1 MSDPVARLS
10 SLAERVGEGALAG
23 RGASAVEALELA
35 RFAPLDELLFVAGR
49 VREAHFGN
57 RVECCSIANVSGGN
71 CTEDCKFCAQ
81 SSHYATEVGPTG
93 LLDENAVRRAARDAR
108 EHGASGF
115 GLVAAGCGPASAALD
130 EYCQRLK
137 AVAEE
142 GIPAHASLG
151 ALNVD
156 GARRLAA
163 AGVGVYNHNLETARS
178 FFSQICTT
186 HDYDR
191 RLATLAAL
199 KEAGIE
205 RCSGGIFGVGESW
218 EQRAELGAELA
229 GFQIERVPIN
239 FLNPIPGT
247 PFESREPLS
256 AREGL
261 RIIALF
267 RLMLPVAQIQV
278 CGGRELVLG
287 SLQPLAFAA
296 GATGVIL
303 GNYLTT
309 RGRPAEDD
317 LAMFSALGL
326 ELVQ

>member
-1 MSDPVARLS
+1 MAALS
-10 SLAERVGEGALAG
+10 SRRVGGGSPA
-23 RGASAVEALELA
+23 EALELA

-57 RVECCSIANVSGGN
+57 RVECCSIANVRGGN

-81 SSHYATEVGPTG
+81 SGHYATDVEPTD
-93 LLDENAVRRAARDAR
+93 LLDESAVRRAAGGAR
-108 EHGASGF
+108 EHGATGF
-115 GLVAAGCGPASAALD
+115 GLVAAGCSLSLAALD

-151 ALNVD
+151 TLDVD
-156 GARRLAA
+156 GARQLAA
-163 AGVGVYNHNLETARS
+163 AGLRVYNHNLEAARS
-178 FFSQICTT
+178 FFPEICTT

-218 EQRAELGAELA
+218 DQRAELGAELA
-229 GFQIERVPIN
+229 RLEVERVPIN

-247 PFESREPLS
+247 PFEGREPLT

-261 RIIALF
+261 RIISLF

-287 SLQPLAFAA
+287 PLQPLAFAA